1 MRPWLRGNSAP
12 QNSRLLPGNLPG
24 VGKQAI
30 LPGHLAATQIS
41 RDAEMESRR
50 SGFMTL
56 FKQRRLPVK
65 RRNFLK
71 SAAALLPAAGFPAAG
86 FEAFALGQSSAPPP
100 SGGIHP
106 VEAGQD
112 RFGET
117 HSLGYSTILFKAV
130 PRETNGGLLM
140 IEHKNLMKGGP
151 PRHFHLRQ
159 EEWFYVMEGEVLF
172 EVGDSRKTLRAGE
185 SILGPRGIPH
195 AFSGVGEKPAH
206 MLIAFTPA
214 GKMEEFF
221 RYVAVP
227 NGPKMDTEVF
237 ARYEMQYVG
246 PPLVA

>member
-1 MRPWLRGNSAP
+1 M
-12 QNSRLLPGNLPG
+12 
-24 VGKQAI
+24 
-30 LPGHLAATQIS
+30 
-41 RDAEMESRR
+41 
-50 SGFMTL
+50 
-56 FKQRRLPVK
+56 K
-65 RRNFLK
+65 RRDLLK
-71 SAAALLPAAGFPAAG
+71 SAVSVLPAAGFPAAG
-86 FEAFALGQSSAPPP
+86 FEAFAFGQSPAPPP
-100 SGGIHP
+100 AGAFHP

-151 PRHFHLRQ
+151 PRHFHLYQ

-172 EVGDSRKTLRAGE
+172 EVGDSRTTLRAGD
-185 SILGPRGIPH
+185 SLLGPRGIPH
-195 AFSGVGEKPAH
+195 AFCGAGEKPAH

-227 NGPKMDTEVF
+227 NGPKMDAGVF
-237 ARYEMQYVG
+237 ARFEMQYVG

>member
-1 MRPWLRGNSAP
+1 M
-12 QNSRLLPGNLPG
+12 
-24 VGKQAI
+24 
-30 LPGHLAATQIS
+30 
-41 RDAEMESRR
+41 
-50 SGFMTL
+50 
-56 FKQRRLPVK
+56 K
-65 RRNFLK
+65 RRDFLK
-71 SAAALLPAAGFPAAG
+71 SAAVVLPAACFPAAG
-86 FEAFALGQSSAPPP
+86 FEAFALGQSAALPP
-100 SGGIHP
+100 SGIHP

-140 IEHKNLMKGGP
+140 IEHKNLMNGP
-151 PRHFHLRQ
+151 PRHFHLHQ

-172 EVGDSRKTLRAGE
+172 QVGDSRSTLRAGE

-195 AFSGVGEKPAH
+195 AFSGVGETSAH

-227 NGPKMDTEVF
+227 NGPKMDAEVF

>member
-1 MRPWLRGNSAP
+1 M
-12 QNSRLLPGNLPG
+12 
-24 VGKQAI
+24 
-30 LPGHLAATQIS
+30 
-41 RDAEMESRR
+41 
-50 SGFMTL
+50 
-56 FKQRRLPVK
+56 K
-65 RRNFLK
+65 RRDFLK
-71 SAAALLPAAGFPAAG
+71 SAAVVLPAAGFPAAG
-86 FEAFALGQSSAPPP
+86 FEAFALGQSAAVPP

-117 HSLGYSTILFKAV
+117 HSLGYSRILFKAV
-130 PRETNGGLLM
+130 PRETNGNLLM

-151 PRHFHLRQ
+151 PRHLHLHQ

-172 EVGDSRKTLRAGE
+172 QVGDSRRTLRAGE

-195 AFSGVGEKPAH
+195 AFAGVGETPAH

-227 NGPKMDTEVF
+227 DGPKLAPEVF

>member
-1 MRPWLRGNSAP
+1 L
-12 QNSRLLPGNLPG
+12 
-24 VGKQAI
+24 
-30 LPGHLAATQIS
+30 
-41 RDAEMESRR
+41 
-50 SGFMTL
+50 
-56 FKQRRLPVK
+56 KQRRLPVK
-65 RRNFLK
+65 RRDLLK
-71 SAAALLPAAGFPAAG
+71 SAAFVLPAAGFPTAG
-86 FEAFALGQSSAPPP
+86 FEALTLGQSAALPP

-151 PRHFHLRQ
+151 PRHFHLHQ

-172 EVGDSRKTLRAGE
+172 QVDDSRTTLRAGE

-227 NGPKMDTEVF
+227 NGPKMDAEVF